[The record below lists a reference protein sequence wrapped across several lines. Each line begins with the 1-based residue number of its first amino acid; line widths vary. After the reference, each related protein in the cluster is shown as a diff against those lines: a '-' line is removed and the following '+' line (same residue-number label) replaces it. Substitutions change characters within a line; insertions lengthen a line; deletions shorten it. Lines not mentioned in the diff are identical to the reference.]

1 MAGQLDNILLKPKR
15 VSLRTS
21 KMFYLKFGLFQETNV
36 VPMDIWFII
45 GQRDT
50 AKIGYQI
57 S

>member
-15 VSLRTS
+15 VSLRTR
-21 KMFYLKFGLFQETNV
+21 KMFYLTFGLLQETKI

-45 GQRDT
+45 GQIDT
-50 AKIGYQI
+50 AKIGYLM